1 MGCECLYVIGEP
13 SFKDTFFFI
22 CICIGFWDDYGCVE
36 RCVLGLGG
44 GARYEKGFGGSSMMG
59 Y

>member
-44 GARYEKGFGGSSMMG
+44 GHGMRKVLVEVQ
-59 Y
+59 